1 MHRVSKEVIKAIHA
15 QVMFRDCMNATLFTL
30 LLRRIAD
37 AVIIRADK
45 EEKTTGGTKAVQ
57 DAAEKILE
65 GKFNDSVYSLDF
77 SNPVIELNLCPGEVY
92 EGSFTITGPENEVT
106 EGTVSSTRLKM
117 QALTSEFSGRQE
129 EIGYR
134 FDAYGMAE
142 GDILKGEFRIISNHG
157 EYFIPYDVNIVSGT
171 LDSGLGVIKNL
182 FHFANLA
189 RSNWDEAVNLF
200 YSKDFEQIF
209 VGVDRQY
216 YGIYRGLVGSGRREQ
231 GVEEFLLE
239 IRKKQKVEFLLEESD
254 ILIDNPSGRTENRLV
269 ITRNGWGY
277 SELTIEREGDF
288 IVLEKDVI
296 REEDFLGN
304 SYRLPFYISTEKL
317 HAGKNFGCIR
327 LGYPYGS
334 LTAKI
339 TVNNKTLTASQVTG
353 IGRQKKYKLLEL
365 MQYYEAFRT
374 KKLSAASWLKETEVL
389 TDALTGLDPRD
400 ISAKLFKAQLLI
412 TQERYFEAEALLKQA
427 DSKMEENFRPDIY
440 SYYLYLTTLM
450 NREEEYLDQVSSEVE
465 RIFAQNPDNWR
476 IAWLLL
482 YLIGDYAK
490 SPSRKWIFLEEQ
502 FRQGCSSPII
512 YIEAWNLI
520 AANPALLLRLEPFEM
535 QILTY
540 AAKKELITP
549 EVIIQIVYL
558 AQKVKTYSGRLFRIL
573 KACYQAS
580 PTEEVLQA
588 ICTLLIKGNVT
599 GKMAF
604 PWYEKG
610 IERELRITRLY
621 EHYMMSLD
629 LSGDLWQEREIPKIV
644 LMYFAFDSNL
654 DTLHNSFLY
663 AYVYRN
669 QAQFPELYENYREQ
683 IERFAVFQI
692 LRGKS
697 NQYLAYLYKNL
708 ISPVMLTEETAAG
721 LSTVLFM
728 HRLRVEREDIRKV
741 ILVYEKEKQ
750 ETVFPFTGR
759 EVFIPIYGSDHYL
772 LLEDAKGYRYGR
784 EEEYVCERLLVPEGL
799 ANLAAPY
806 VSDNVHF
813 NLWLCADSG
822 RLASA
827 GEENVEYMK
836 RLLDFKEVREEILQE
851 VRMRLLQF
859 FYDNDRMTEMDR
871 FLEELTPEQVK
882 EDCHGRIVRF
892 MVLRGMYEKAFEWIK
907 LRGEEDMEAKII
919 MRLCSRL
926 LTLDGMVE
934 TPAMTI
940 LAFRAFRAGKYDE
953 NLLNYLC
960 RFFKG
965 TSMEMR
971 DIWKAAEDFGV
982 DTYDLSE
989 RILLQMLYTGAY
1001 MGERTEIFKR
1011 YVSGGARTEVELAV
1025 LAQCSYDYFVRDK
1038 QTDAFVWED
1047 LQRASERQEN
1057 IPFVCKLAYTKYY
1070 AEHKKQVDERISHCL
1085 LPFLRE
1091 ILEQNKYFSYFK
1103 EYAEHIVSM
1112 RQFMD
1117 KTMVEYRV
1125 SAGNKAYI
1133 HYLLERERGPEEYI
1147 KEEMQDMFGGICV
1160 KQFVLFFGEHLQYY
1174 ITEVE
1179 DGKEHL
1185 TESGTLSRNDA
1196 GGEQRENR
1204 YTLLNDI
1211 AISRNLHDYGT
1222 MDNLMREY
1230 FEQEF
1235 VVKELFHII

>member
-1 MHRVSKEVIKAIHA
+1 ME
-15 QVMFRDCMNATLFTL
+15 
-30 LLRRIAD
+30 
-37 AVIIRADK
+37 
-45 EEKTTGGTKAVQ
+45 
-57 DAAEKILE
+57 DAAARILE
-65 GKFNDSVYSLDF
+65 GKFNDNIYSLEF
-77 SNPVIELNLCPGEVY
+77 SSPVIELSLHEGEVY

-106 EGTVSSTRLKM
+106 EGKVSSTRLRM
-117 QALTSEFSGRQE
+117 QCLTDAFSGRQE

-134 FDAYGMAE
+134 FDTCGMRE
-142 GDILKGEFRIISNHG
+142 GDTLKGEFRVISNHG
-157 EYFIPYDVNIVSGT
+157 EYFVPYDVSIVQGT
-171 LDSGLGVIKNL
+171 LDSGLGIIKNL

-189 RSNWDEAVNLF
+189 RSDWDEAVKLF
-200 YSKDFEQIF
+200 YSKDFERIF

-216 YGIYRGLVGSGRREQ
+216 YGIYRGLVGSGRRQ
-231 GVEEFLLE
+231 QSVEEFLLE
-239 IRKKQKVEFLLEESD
+239 IRKKQKVEFILEESD
-254 ILIDNPSGRTENRLV
+254 ICIEDPGSRTENRLV
-269 ITRNGWGY
+269 ITRSGWGY
-277 SELTIEREGDF
+277 SELTVEKEGEF
-288 IVLEKDVI
+288 LVLEKDVI

-304 SYRLPFYISTEKL
+304 SYRLPFYISSEKL
-317 HAGKNFGCIR
+317 HAGRNYGCIR
-327 LGYPYGS
+327 FDYPYGS
-334 LTAKI
+334 LTANI
-339 TVNNKTLTASQVTG
+339 TVINKTVTASQVTG
-353 IGRQKKYKLLEL
+353 IARRKKYKLLEL
-365 MQYYEAFRT
+365 MQYYQAFRA
-374 KKLSAASWLKETEVL
+374 KKISAASWLKETEEL
-389 TDALTGLDPRD
+389 TDALMQLDPHE
-400 ISAKLFKAQLLI
+400 ISTKLFKAQLLI
-412 TQERYFEAEALLKQA
+412 TQERYFEAENLLKQA
-427 DSKMEENFRPDIY
+427 DAKMEEDFQPALY
-440 SYYLYLTTLM
+440 CYYLYLTTLM
-450 NREEEYLDQVSSEVE
+450 NREEEYLEQVSGEVE

-502 FRQGCSSPII
+502 FRQGCSSPIL

-520 AANPALLLRLEPFEM
+520 AMNPALLMRLDPFEM
-535 QILTY
+535 QILSY
-540 AAKKELITP
+540 AAKRELITP

-558 AQKVKTYSGRLFRIL
+558 AQKAKAWSGRLFAVL
-573 KACYQAS
+573 KACYQVS

-588 ICTLLIKGNVT
+588 ICTLLIKGNIT
-599 GKMAF
+599 GKTAF

-629 LSGDLWQEREIPKIV
+629 LGGELWQEKEIPKIV

-654 DTLHNSFLY
+654 DTLHNAFLY

-683 IERFAVFQI
+683 IERFVVFQI

-697 NQYLAYLYKNL
+697 NRYLAYLYKNL
-708 ISPVMLTEETAAG
+708 VSPVMLTEETAAG
-721 LSTVLFM
+721 LSEVLFI
-728 HRLRVEREDIRKV
+728 HRLTTHREDIRKV

-750 ETVFPFTGR
+750 ETVYPVTGKEAFFP
-759 EVFIPIYGSDHYL
+759 VYGSDYRL
-772 LLEDAKGYRYGR
+772 LLEDARGYRYGR

-799 ANLAAPY
+799 ADLAAPY
-806 VSDNVHF
+806 VTGNVHF
-813 NLWLCADSG
+813 NLWLCADNG
-822 RLASA
+822 HLAGVTEQNA
-827 GEENVEYMK
+827 EYMK
-836 RLLDFKEVREEILQE
+836 RLMDSEEVTDEIRQE
-851 VRMRLLQF
+851 VRMRLLQY
-859 FYDNDRMTEMDR
+859 FYDNDRMTEMDA
-871 FLEELTPEQVK
+871 FLDKLSPDQVK
-882 EDCHGRIVRF
+882 EECHGRIVRF
-892 MVLRGMYEKAFEWIK
+892 MVLRGMYEKAFTWIK

-926 LTLDGMVE
+926 ISLDGLME
-934 TPAMTI
+934 TPAMTT
-940 LAFRAFRAGKYDE
+940 LVFGAFRAGKYDE

-960 RFFKG
+960 RFFQG
-965 TSMEMR
+965 TSKEMR
-971 DIWKAAEDFGV
+971 DVWKAAEDFGV

-1001 MGERTEIFKR
+1001 MGERAEIFRK

-1038 QTDAFVWED
+1038 QSDAFLWED
-1047 LQRASERQEN
+1047 LQRAAERQEE

-1070 AEHKKQVDERISHCL
+1070 AEHKKLVDERVSHCL
-1085 LPFLRE
+1085 LPFLRQ
-1091 ILEQNKYFSYFK
+1091 ILEQKKYFSYFK
-1103 EYAEHIVSM
+1103 EYSEHIVSM

-1125 SAGNKAYI
+1125 VPGNKAYI
-1133 HYLLERERGPEEYI
+1133 HYLLERDSGPEEYI
-1147 KEEMQDMFGGICV
+1147 KEEMQEMFGGICV
-1160 KQFVLFFGEHLQYY
+1160 KQFILFFGEHLQYY

-1230 FEQEF
+1230 YEQEF
-1235 VVKELFHII
+1235 VVKELFHIV

>member
-1 MHRVSKEVIKAIHA
+1 M
-15 QVMFRDCMNATLFTL
+15 
-30 LLRRIAD
+30 
-37 AVIIRADK
+37 
-45 EEKTTGGTKAVQ
+45 Q

-65 GKFNDSVYSLDF
+65 GKFNDNIYSLEF
-77 SNPVIELNLCPGEVY
+77 SSPVIELSLHPGEIY
-92 EGSFTITGPENEVT
+92 EGSFTITGPRDQVT

-117 QALTSEFSGRQE
+117 QCLTSGFSGRQE

-134 FDAYGMAE
+134 FDAGGMTQ
-142 GDILKGEFRIISNHG
+142 GDTLKGEFRVISNHG
-157 EYFIPYDVNIVSGT
+157 EYYVPYDVSIVPET

-189 RSNWDEAVNLF
+189 RSDWDEAVKLF
-200 YSKDFEQIF
+200 YSGDFEQIF
-209 VGVDRQY
+209 AGVDRQY
-216 YGIYRGLVGSGRREQ
+216 CGLYRGLVKSGRRQ
-231 GVEEFLLE
+231 QSVEEFLLE
-239 IRKKQKVEFLLEESD
+239 IRKKQKVEFLLEETD
-254 ILIDNPSGRTENRLV
+254 ICIDNPGDGMEKRLV

-277 SELTIEREGDF
+277 SELTLDKEGDF

-296 REEDFLGN
+296 RDEDFLGN
-304 SYRLPFYISTEKL
+304 SYRLSFYIAKDRL
-317 HAGKNFGCIR
+317 HGGKNYGRIR
-327 LGYPYGS
+327 FNYPYGS
-334 LTAKI
+334 LEARI
-339 TVNNKTLTASQVTG
+339 VVINKTLSASQVTG
-353 IGRQKKYKLLEL
+353 IGRQRKYRLLEL

-374 KKLSAASWLKETEVL
+374 KKISAASWLKETEGL
-389 TDALTGLDPRD
+389 TDALMQLDPHE
-400 ISAKLFKAQLLI
+400 ISARLFKAQLLI

-427 DSKMEENFRPDIY
+427 DSKMEENFRPAVY
-440 SYYLYLTTLM
+440 CYYLYLTTLM
-450 NREEEYLDQVSSEVE
+450 NRDEEYLDQVSGEVE

-502 FRQGCSSPII
+502 FRQGCNSPIL
-512 YIEAWNLI
+512 YMEAWNLI
-520 AANPALLLRLEPFEM
+520 AASPALLLRLEPFEM
-535 QILTY
+535 QVLSY

-549 EVIIQIVYL
+549 EVMIQIVYL
-558 AQKVKTYSGRLFRIL
+558 AQKAKSYSGRLFEIL
-573 KACYQAS
+573 KACYQTA

-599 GKMAF
+599 GKKAF

-629 LSGDLWQEREIPKIV
+629 LSGDLWQERELPRIV

-654 DTLHNSFLY
+654 DSLHNSYLY
-663 AYVYRN
+663 AYVYHN

-683 IERFAVFQI
+683 IERFVVFQI

-697 NQYLAYLYKNL
+697 NRYLAYLYKNL
-708 ISPVMLTEETAAG
+708 VSPVMLTEETAAG
-721 LSTVLFM
+721 LSHVLFVQ
-728 HRLRVEREDIRKV
+728 HLRVKREDIRKV
-741 ILVYEKEKQ
+741 VLVYEKEKQ
-750 ETVFPFTGR
+750 ESVYPVTGR
-759 EVFIPIYGSDHYL
+759 EVFIPIYGSDYHL
-772 LLEDAKGYRYGR
+772 LLEDAGGYRYGR
-784 EEEYVCERLLVPEGL
+784 EEEYECQRLLVPDGL
-799 ANLAAPY
+799 AALAAPY
-806 VSDNVHF
+806 VKDNVHF
-813 NLWLCADSG
+813 NLWLCTDSG
-822 RLASA
+822 RLA
-827 GEENVEYMK
+827 GVTEENAEYMK
-836 RLLDFKEVREEILQE
+836 RLLGADEVVEEIKQE
-851 VRMRLLQF
+851 VRMRLIQF
-859 FYDNDRMTEMDR
+859 FYDHDRMTELDA
-871 FLEELTPEQVK
+871 FLEELSPGLVQ

-892 MVLRGMYEKAFEWIK
+892 MVLRGMYEKAFDWIK
-907 LRGEEDMEAKII
+907 LRGEEDVEAKII

-926 LTLDGMVE
+926 IALDGMVE
-934 TPAMTI
+934 TPAMTV
-940 LAFRAFRAGKYDE
+940 LAFQAFRAGKYDE

-960 RFFKG
+960 LFFQG
-965 TSMEMR
+965 TSKEMR
-971 DIWKAAEDFGV
+971 DVWKAAEDFGV
-982 DTYDLSE
+982 DTYALSE

-1001 MGERTEIFKR
+1001 MGERAEIFRR
-1011 YVSGGARTEVELAV
+1011 YVSGGARTQVELAV

-1038 QTDAFVWED
+1038 QADAFLWED
-1047 LQRASERQEN
+1047 LQRAAERQEQ

-1070 AEHKKQVDERISHCL
+1070 ADHKKQVDERVSRYL

-1091 ILEQNKYFSYFK
+1091 ILMQNKYFPYFK

-1125 SAGNKAYI
+1125 SPGNRAYI
-1133 HYLLERERGPEEYI
+1133 HYLLERDRGPEEYM

-1160 KQFVLFFGEHLQYY
+1160 KQFILFFGEHLQYY

-1196 GGEQRENR
+1196 AGEQRESR

-1235 VVKELFHII
+1235 VVKELFHIV

>member
-1 MHRVSKEVIKAIHA
+1 M
-15 QVMFRDCMNATLFTL
+15 
-30 LLRRIAD
+30 
-37 AVIIRADK
+37 
-45 EEKTTGGTKAVQ
+45 Q

-65 GKFNDSVYSLDF
+65 GKFNDNVYSLDF
-77 SNPVIELNLCPGEVY
+77 SSPVIELTLFPGQVY
-92 EGSFTITGPENEVT
+92 EGSFTVTGPESEVT
-106 EGTVSSTRLKM
+106 EGVVSSTRLKM
-117 QALTSEFSGRQE
+117 QCLTSEFSGRRE

-134 FDAYGMAE
+134 FDAGGMVQ
-142 GDILKGEFRIISNHG
+142 GDVLKGEFRIISNHG
-157 EYFIPYDVNIVSGT
+157 EYFVPYEVTIALGT
-171 LDSGLGVIKNL
+171 LDCGLGVIKNL

-189 RSNWDEAVNLF
+189 RSDWDEAVKLF
-200 YSKDFEQIF
+200 YSKDFERLF

-216 YGIYRGLVGSGRREQ
+216 YGIYRGLVGSDKRQ
-231 GVEEFLLE
+231 QSVEEFLLE
-239 IRKKQKVEFLLEESD
+239 IRKKQKVEFLLEESE
-254 ILIDNPSGRTENRLV
+254 ILIENPGGRTENRLV

-277 SELTIEREGDF
+277 SELPIEREGDF

-304 SYRLPFYISTEKL
+304 SYRLPFYIAVEKL
-317 HAGKNFGCIR
+317 HAGKNYGYIR
-327 LGYPYGS
+327 LNYPYGP
-334 LTAKI
+334 LTARI
-339 TVNNKTLTASQVTG
+339 TVVNKTITASQVTG
-353 IGRQKKYKLLEL
+353 ISRQKKYRLLEL

-374 KKLSAASWLKETEVL
+374 KKISAASWLKETESL
-389 TDALTGLDPRD
+389 ADALMQLDPHE

-412 TQERYFEAEALLKQA
+412 TQEKYFEAEALLKQA
-427 DSKMEENFRPDIY
+427 DAKMEENFRPELY

-450 NREEEYLDQVSSEVE
+450 NREEEYLDQVSGEVE
-465 RIFAQNPDNWR
+465 RIFAQNTDNWR

-490 SPSRKWIFLEEQ
+490 SPARKWIFLEEQ
-502 FRQGCSSPII
+502 FRQGCSSPVI

-535 QILTY
+535 QILSY
-540 AAKKELITP
+540 AAKKELITA

-558 AQKVKTYSGRLFRIL
+558 AQKAKSYSGRLFEIL

-588 ICTLLIKGNVT
+588 ICTLLIKGNIT
-599 GKMAF
+599 GKKAF
-604 PWYEKG
+604 VWYEKG

-629 LSGDLWQEREIPKIV
+629 LSQELWQEREIPKIV

-654 DTLHNSFLY
+654 DTLHNSYLY
-663 AYVYRN
+663 AYVYHN

-683 IERFAVFQI
+683 IERFVVFQI

-697 NQYLAYLYKNL
+697 NRYLAYLYKNL
-708 ISPVMLTEETAAG
+708 VSPVMLTQETAAG
-721 LSTVLFM
+721 LSSVLFM
-728 HRLRVEREDIRKV
+728 HRLKVEREDIRRV
-741 ILVYEKEKQ
+741 ILVYEKENQ
-750 ETVFPFTGR
+750 ETIYPVTGR
-759 EVFIPIYGSDHYL
+759 EVFIPIYGGDHHL
-772 LLEDAKGYRYGR
+772 LLEDAKGFRYGR
-784 EEEYVCERLLVPEGL
+784 EEEYVCERLLAAEGQ
-799 ANLAAPY
+799 AALAAPY
-806 VSDNVHF
+806 VTDNVHF
-813 NLWLCADSG
+813 NLWLCSDSG
-822 RLASA
+822 RLA
-827 GEENVEYMK
+827 GVTEENAEYMK
-836 RLLDFKEVREEILQE
+836 RLLKAPEVIEEIQQE

-859 FYDNDRMTEMDR
+859 YYDNDRMTELDA
-871 FLEELTPEQVK
+871 FLEALSPREVK
-882 EDCHGRIVRF
+882 EDCHTRIVRF
-892 MVLRGMYEKAFEWIK
+892 MVLRGMYEKAFEWVK

-919 MRLCSRL
+919 MRLCSRMI
-926 LTLDGMVE
+926 TLDGMVE

-940 LAFRAFRAGKYDE
+940 LVFRAFRAGKYDE
-953 NLLNYLC
+953 NLLEYLC
-960 RFFKG
+960 RFFRG
-965 TSMEMR
+965 TSKEMR
-971 DIWKAAEDFGV
+971 DIWKAAEDFGI

-1001 MGERTEIFKR
+1001 MGERAEIFRR

-1038 QTDAFVWED
+1038 QADGFLWED
-1047 LQRASERQEN
+1047 LLRAAQRQEK
-1057 IPFVCKLAYTKYY
+1057 IPFVCKLAFTKYF

-1091 ILEQNKYFSYFK
+1091 ILEQNKYFPYFK

-1117 KTMVEYRV
+1117 KTMIQYRV
-1125 SAGNKAYI
+1125 SSGNKAYI
-1133 HYLLERERGPEEYI
+1133 HYLLERESGPEEYS

-1211 AISRNLHDYGT
+1211 AIGRNLHDYGT

-1235 VVKELFHII
+1235 VVRELFHII